1 MSQGSLPNRDA
12 TPRPPEPHRI
22 CGSAAV
28 RAVFLRRPEQ
38 VLRLFY
44 TAERRRIAGP
54 LCAHLARTRRPYRE
68 VEGEELARIA
78 GTPHHGGICAVTAPR
93 RALTLPGPALP
104 ADLSPARLLPLL
116 DGDDSSGA
124 HFLKKIKKRAR
135 PLSPFIHHTLNSYV
149 PFAGK
154 VKKESSA
161 AKKVGFFDERDERV
175 QE

>member
-1 MSQGSLPNRDA
+1 M
-12 TPRPPEPHRI
+12 
-22 CGSAAV
+22 
-28 RAVFLRRPEQ
+28 
-38 VLRLFY
+38 LFSR
-44 TAERRRIAGP
+44 EILNRRR
-54 LCAHLARTRRPYRE
+54 RRKKKKKNSDDDDD
-68 VEGEELARIA
+68 
-78 GTPHHGGICAVTAPR
+78 GG
-93 RALTLPGPALP
+93 G
-104 ADLSPARLLPLL
+104 D